1 MPACKS
7 DITISIRAGDKRFT
21 LNCARLPDQRYLI
34 KLGRSRSAKIPR
46 ATLSQIFAHARKWA
60 VANQ

>member
-1 MPACKS
+1 MPSCKS
-7 DITISIRAGDKRFT
+7 DITISVRAGEKRFT

-34 KLGRSRSAKIPR
+34 KRGRSRSTKTPY
-46 ATLSQIFAHARKWA
+46 ATLSQIFARARKWA